1 MISMRGA
8 AMFAVCVSAF
18 LPGFTLADEY
28 PSRAIKVVIP
38 FAAGGGGDIA
48 VRVLTDALAKKLG
61 QGVVIENRPG
71 PYGMAAAQSVKAAE
85 PDGYSM
91 VVLGN
96 IHAIGQTMMKS
107 VAYDVVNDFVPIV
120 AFAYADV
127 AVFTSPKSSLSNLK
141 DVIERAKATQNTF
154 NIGSGLVGTT
164 QYLTATL
171 FKSTAQLSVP
181 IVSFRASAEL
191 ATAVMRGD
199 VAIGFELIPAI
210 LGSLE
215 SGSLKPIAVSSGARF
230 PRLPQTSTF
239 TESGLGTSVTSW
251 AIFAA
256 PARHSNADHRTA
268 QQRSRRNSLRPGS
281 PKQIPTNGLH
291 FWRRDTAR
299 RQAPARQRDRSLEI
313 GYRSGQPAERMNP
326 SN

>member
-1 MISMRGA
+1 MISMRRA
-8 AMFAVCVSAF
+8 AMLAVCVAAAA
-18 LPGFTLADEY
+18 LPGLSLADEY

-71 PYGMAAAQSVKAAE
+71 PYGMAAAQTVKAAE

-107 VAYDVVNDFVPIV
+107 VPYDVVNDFVPIV
-120 AFAYADV
+120 TFAYADV

-141 DVIERAKATQNTF
+141 DVIERAKATPNTF

-164 QYLTATL
+164 QFLTATL

-191 ATAVMRGD
+191 VTAVMRGD

-256 PARHSNADHRTA
+256 PAGDSHADHRPA
-268 QQRSRRNSLRPGS
+268 QQRSRRYSLRPAS
-281 PKQIPTNGLH
+281 PRQIPTNGLH
-291 FWRRDTAR
+291 FWRRDTTR

-313 GYRSGQPAERMNP
+313 GHRSGQPAGR
-326 SN
+326 

>member
-1 MISMRGA
+1 MISMRRA
-8 AMFAVCVSAF
+8 AMFALVCVAAV
-18 LPGFTLADEY
+18 LPGVSLADEY

-71 PYGMAAAQSVKAAE
+71 PYGMAAAQTVKAAE

-107 VAYDVVNDFVPIV
+107 VPYDVVNDFVPIV
-120 AFAYADV
+120 TFAYADV

-141 DVIERAKATQNTF
+141 DVIERAKATPNTF

-164 QYLTATL
+164 QFLTATL

-191 ATAVMRGD
+191 ATAAMRGD

-230 PRLPQTSTF
+230 QRLPQTSTF

-251 AIFAA
+251 ATFAA
-256 PARHSNADHRTA
+256 PAGT
-268 QQRSRRNSLRPGS
+268 
-281 PKQIPTNGLH
+281 PT
-291 FWRRDTAR
+291 
-299 RQAPARQRDRSLEI
+299 PIIDRLNKEVAAILSDPEVQSKFLQMGYTFGGGTPQDAKRLLVSEI
-313 GYRSGQPAERMNP
+313 DRWKSVIEAANLPAE
-326 SN
+326 